1 MKKTYTTPVMETITE
16 EHTSLLSASSAVS
29 PSSTRTLN
37 KSNDE
42 LYGIEKD
49 EDLL

>member
-29 PSSTRTLN
+29 PEAELSTSLRTD
-37 KSNDE
+37 SVDSR
-42 LYGIEKD
+42 
-49 EDLL
+49 